1 MRAKRW
7 PRGFFV
13 TGTDT
18 GVGKTRV
25 AVAILHA
32 LAGAGARVAGMKP
45 VASGCALVNGR
56 LINDDARALQA
67 ASSVKLTA
75 DEVNP
80 YAFAPAIA
88 PHVAA
93 RRAGVVID
101 LSRLVAG
108 FEQLAA
114 RADSVVVEGAG
125 GWLVPI
131 GEARTMAD
139 LAAALRLPVILV
151 VGMRLGCINH
161 ALLTAEAI
169 AASGQLLAGWVAND
183 AQPPMEERAASLAA
197 LAERLRAPCIADLGW
212 GVEANRESIASHCLA
227 LSF

>member
-1 MRAKRW
+1 MTAKRW
-7 PRGFFV
+7 PPGFFV

-25 AVAILHA
+25 AVALLHA
-32 LAGAGARVAGMKP
+32 LAGAGARVAGLKP

-56 LINDDARALQA
+56 LVNDDALALRE
-67 ASSVKLTA
+67 ASNIELTI

-80 YAFAPAIA
+80 CAFAPAIA

-93 RRAGVVID
+93 RQAGVVIG
-101 LSRLVAG
+101 LSKLVAG
-108 FEQLAA
+108 FERLAA

-131 GEARTMAD
+131 SADKSMAD
-139 LAAALRLPVILV
+139 LAGALGLPVILV

-169 AASGQLLAGWVAND
+169 AASGQRLAGWVAND
-183 AQPPMEERAASLAA
+183 AQPAMKERAASLAA

-212 GVEANRESIASHCLA
+212 GLEANRESIASHCLA
-227 LSF
+227 ISF